1 MQWNV
6 LYNNFNARKIE
17 EINIFKYSSFAKDVE
32 NLLKEDIS
40 KDEFA
45 DKLRRK
51 LQYCFWSK
59 CEWEVVVTSWP
70 VHIDK
75 EELDRLNFEYEDF
88 NKKYGHYPYKINV
101 APEVRKKIDIYDQV
115 ILNWDIFVNY
125 VWGHKE
131 V

>member
-17 EINIFKYSSFAKDVE
+17 EINIFKYSSFTKDVE

-51 LQYCFWSK
+51 LQYRFWSK
-59 CEWEVVVTSWP
+59 CEWEVVVTS
-70 VHIDK
+70 
-75 EELDRLNFEYEDF
+75 
-88 NKKYGHYPYKINV
+88 
-101 APEVRKKIDIYDQV
+101 
-115 ILNWDIFVNY
+115 
-125 VWGHKE
+125 
-131 V
+131 